1 MKTANSKTGTML
13 PITGH
18 RFLPFLLLL
27 LCIQAGA
34 QTSRPRTAAD
44 SAAIEEK
51 LVELA
56 LQGPAYKTGEHQ
68 NKVYEYQLKS
78 AKNSWLNL
86 LSISTNYNDQSF
98 AKSSTPGTAYVYPK
112 YFFGLTIPL
121 GTIFSRTEVRAAQEG
136 VAIGELSQE
145 QLRRSIRAEVL
156 SKYKQYRAYQ
166 ELIALQAEMLN
177 DMEVELMQTEEK
189 FKKGT
194 VTIDIY
200 NAAQRNI
207 NGEKTRMINLEL
219 QRDLLELDIEKI
231 IGTDLQSVIR

>member
-1 MKTANSKTGTML
+1 MKTANSKTRTML
-13 PITGH
+13 PTGNR

-27 LCIQAGA
+27 LGMQAGA
-34 QTSRPRTAAD
+34 QVTSGSRSAAD
-44 SAAIEEK
+44 SARIEEK

-98 AKSSTPGTAYVYPK
+98 AKSNTPGTYVYPK

-177 DMEVELMQTEEK
+177 DMAVELLQTEEK

-200 NAAQRNI
+200 NTAQRNI

-219 QRDLLELDIEKI
+219 QRDLLELEIEKI

>member
-1 MKTANSKTGTML
+1 MLSRTGYR
-13 PITGH
+13 
-18 RFLPFLLLL
+18 RFFPFLLLL
-27 LCIQAGA
+27 LVMQAGA
-34 QTSRPRTAAD
+34 QSRPRTAAD

-56 LQGPAYKTGEHQ
+56 LQGPAFKTGEHQ

-98 AKSSTPGTAYVYPK
+98 AKSNTPGTYVYPK

-121 GTIFSRTEVRAAQEG
+121 GTIFSRTEVKAAQEG

-145 QLRRSIRAEVL
+145 QLKRSIRAEVL

-177 DMEVELMQTEEK
+177 DMEVELTQTEEK

-194 VTIDIY
+194 ITIDAY
-200 NAAQRNI
+200 NLAQRNI
-207 NGEKTRMINLEL
+207 NGEKTRMINLQL
-219 QRDLLELDIEKI
+219 QKDLLELDIEKI

>member
-1 MKTANSKTGTML
+1 ML

-18 RFLPFLLLL
+18 RRFLSLLLLL

-34 QTSRPRTAAD
+34 QTSRPRNAAD

-98 AKSSTPGTAYVYPK
+98 AKSNTPGTYVYPK

-121 GTIFSRTEVRAAQEG
+121 GTIFSRTEVKAAQEG

-177 DMEVELMQTEEK
+177 DMAVELIQTEEK

-194 VTIDIY
+194 ITIDAY
-200 NAAQRNI
+200 NAAQRSI

-219 QRDLLELDIEKI
+219 QRDLLELEIEKI

>member
-1 MKTANSKTGTML
+1 MKTANPKTGTML
-13 PITGH
+13 PITGYR
-18 RFLPFLLLL
+18 RFLPLLLLL

-34 QTSRPRTAAD
+34 QSSRPRNAAD

-98 AKSSTPGTAYVYPK
+98 AKSNTPGTYVYPK

-177 DMEVELMQTEEK
+177 DMEVELLQTEEK

-194 VTIDIY
+194 ITIDAY
-200 NAAQRNI
+200 NAAQRSI

>member
-1 MKTANSKTGTML
+1 ML
-13 PITGH
+13 PISNR
-18 RFLPFLLLL
+18 RFLPLLLL
-27 LCIQAGA
+27 LLGIQAGA
-34 QTSRPRTAAD
+34 QVNSRPRTAAD

-98 AKSSTPGTAYVYPK
+98 AKSNTPGTYVYPK

-177 DMEVELMQTEEK
+177 DMEVELLQTEEK

-194 VTIDIY
+194 VTIDVY
-200 NAAQRNI
+200 NTAQRNI
-207 NGEKTRMINLEL
+207 NGEKTRMINLQL
-219 QRDLLELDIEKI
+219 QRDMLELEIEKI

>member
-1 MKTANSKTGTML
+1 MKTANSKTRTML
-13 PITGH
+13 PISNR
-18 RFLPFLLLL
+18 RFLPLLLL
-27 LCIQAGA
+27 LLGIQAGA
-34 QTSRPRTAAD
+34 QVNSRPRTAAD

-98 AKSSTPGTAYVYPK
+98 AKSNTPGTYVYPK

-177 DMEVELMQTEEK
+177 DMEVELLQTEEK

-194 VTIDIY
+194 VTIDVY
-200 NAAQRNI
+200 NTAQRNI
-207 NGEKTRMINLEL
+207 NGEKTRMINLQL
-219 QRDLLELDIEKI
+219 QRDMLELEIEKI